1 MPAKHTRKVSLLED
15 LTTKLYVDC
24 HPNFVSG
31 LRVNRLL
38 GFPKLASGTG
48 KAQARTVVDAL
59 EEWGVSEKVGALSF
73 DTTATNTAMGIEMGL
88 AFDRIKT
95 YCA

>member
-48 KAQARTVVDAL
+48 KAQARTVVDSL
-59 EEWGVSEKVGALSF
+59 EEWEFLKKWEHYHLIQRQLILLWASKWDLRL
-73 DTTATNTAMGIEMGL
+73 IE
-88 AFDRIKT
+88 
-95 YCA
+95 